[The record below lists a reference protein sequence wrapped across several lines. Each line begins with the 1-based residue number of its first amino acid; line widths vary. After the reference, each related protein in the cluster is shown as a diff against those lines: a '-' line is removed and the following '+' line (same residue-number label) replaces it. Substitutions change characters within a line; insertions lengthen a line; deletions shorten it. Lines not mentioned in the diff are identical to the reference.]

1 MRSLACGG
9 LTGVF
14 TKVTMLP
21 LDLAKKRL
29 EVSSDSCKGCGLIII
44 ILCVQIWG
52 RERVESW
59 GDDQI

>member
-9 LTGVF
+9 LAGVF

-44 ILCVQIWG
+44 IVCANLGEGEGGIMG
-52 RERVESW
+52 R
-59 GDDQI
+59 

>member
-9 LTGVF
+9 LAGVF

-29 EVSSDSCKGCGLIII
+29 EVSSDRMWFDYNYYVCKFGEEEGGIM
-44 ILCVQIWG
+44 G
-52 RERVESW
+52 R
-59 GDDQI
+59 

>member
-1 MRSLACGG
+1 ML
-9 LTGVF
+9 

-44 ILCVQIWG
+44 IMCANLGEEEGGIMG
-52 RERVESW
+52 R
-59 GDDQI
+59 